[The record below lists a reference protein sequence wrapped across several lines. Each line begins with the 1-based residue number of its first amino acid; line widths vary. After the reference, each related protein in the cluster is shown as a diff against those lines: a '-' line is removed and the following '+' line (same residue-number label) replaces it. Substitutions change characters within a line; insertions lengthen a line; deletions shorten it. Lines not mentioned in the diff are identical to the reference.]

1 MAKKLQLRIITP
13 DAVKVDEPVD
23 MVIMRTSTGDMGIL
37 PGREPV
43 SAVLYIGTMRIIA
56 DNEERLIAVYGG
68 IAQIQNDEVLII
80 CNGAQWPEEIER
92 DAAHAEHSEAESRL
106 RNAQDKAQIQRDQFA
121 MRRAL
126 VQIEVSSYPILG
138 AGKK

>member
-13 DAVKVDEPVD
+13 DSVKVDEAVD
-23 MVIMRTSTGDMGIL
+23 MVVMRCSTGDMGIL

-43 SAVLYIGTMRIIA
+43 SAALYISVMRIIS
-56 DNEERLIAVYGG
+56 DNDERLIAIYGG
-68 IAQIQNDEVLII
+68 LVQVQNDEVLII
-80 CNGAQWPEEIER
+80 CNGAEWPDEIDRNTVAAER
-92 DAAHAEHSEAESRL
+92 SEAESRL
-106 RNAQDKAQIQRDQFA
+106 RNAQDKVQIQRDQFA

-138 AGKK
+138 HKK

>member
-13 DAVKVDEPVD
+13 DIVKFDEPVD
-23 MVIMRTSTGDMGIL
+23 MVIMRCTTGDMGVL

-43 SAVLYIGTMRIIA
+43 SAVLDFGVMRIVS
-56 DNEERLIAVYGG
+56 DYEERGLAIYGG
-68 IAQIQNDEVLII
+68 IAQVQDDEVIVL
-80 CNGAQWPEEIER
+80 CNGAEWPEEIDRHAVELER
-92 DAAHAEHSEAESRL
+92 AEAERRL
-106 RNAQDKAQIQRDQFA
+106 KDAQDKAQVQKDHFA

-138 AGKK
+138 HKK